1 MDDQLRW
8 AIRGVLARG
17 PAGVLEIA
25 AEVDADPAEV
35 QRVLEELKEEGEV
48 GRRPPGPEYP
58 RAEDI

>member
-8 AIRGVLARG
+8 AIWGVLARG

-25 AEVDADPAEV
+25 AEVDADPADV
-35 QRVLEELKEEGEV
+35 QRVLEELKTEGEV
-48 GRRPPGPEYP
+48 GRRAAGPEYP